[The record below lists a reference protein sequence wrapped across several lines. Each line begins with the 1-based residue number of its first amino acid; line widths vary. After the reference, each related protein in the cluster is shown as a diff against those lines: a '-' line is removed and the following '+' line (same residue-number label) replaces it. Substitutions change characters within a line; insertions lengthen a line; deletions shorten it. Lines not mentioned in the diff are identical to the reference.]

1 MHPPRLP
8 DEEDR
13 ALSRL
18 VTEGVLSA
26 EQADAVRVAL
36 ADARAPRGPARWL
49 AELAGYVGGVL
60 MLGGAG
66 ALLATSW
73 DRLTDGG
80 RAGLLA
86 AVTVVLLG
94 GGLVIAGGPRRLP
107 VLRAGTS
114 ARRRVVGALVAL
126 SSGTT
131 AWTVGV
137 LVEGPATLTAA
148 SLAGLLLAVAGYAVL
163 PTAFGLL
170 ASVAFSVVGT
180 VSIVDHFGAA
190 TSVTLGAVVLVLGAV
205 WALLAA
211 LGLAPPR
218 HLGLGLGA
226 ATALVGAQLPL
237 GVGDAA
243 GWGYLLTLAVAL
255 ACFALYRSQRAP
267 VLLVAGVVG
276 LAVVAPEAVW
286 DLTGGAIGGALILLV
301 AGAALIAAS
310 GIGMG
315 VWRGSRDNAGG
326 RPGDL
331 G

>member
-1 MHPPRLP
+1 
-8 DEEDR
+8 
-13 ALSRL
+13 
-18 VTEGVLSA
+18 
-26 EQADAVRVAL
+26 EQADAVRAAL
-36 ADARAPRGPARWL
+36 AGASAPRGPARWL

-66 ALLATSW
+66 ALLATTW
-73 DRLTDGG
+73 DRLTDDG

-107 VLRAGTS
+107 ALRAGAP

-126 SSGTT
+126 SSGTA

-137 LVEGPATLTAA
+137 LVEGSATLTAA

-180 VSIVDHFGAA
+180 LSIVDYLGAA
-190 TSVTLGAVVLVLGAV
+190 TSVTLGAVVLVLGAA

-211 LGLAPPR
+211 LGLTPPR

-226 ATALVGAQLPL
+226 AIALVGAQLPL
-237 GVGDAA
+237 GVSDAA
-243 GWGYLLTLAVAL
+243 GWAYLLTLAVAL

-315 VWRGSRDNAGG
+315 MWRGSRDNASG
-326 RPGDL
+326 RPRDL